1 MEHTASANKFR
12 PVNRILRKHADPVG
26 CTAMPSEAEMAG
38 ESREHTAAE
47 NDAKPDKAAA
57 PVVTRSG
64 YALLSGELLPALASP
79 TAQAFAVRQDGAS
92 EGQLFALV
100 FESLLPRIR
109 VLRSLAV
116 NQPHGVLR
124 VLDCSVV
131 DWPPLGRRAIVA
143 VCEVPEGGRVA
154 LGDERLSVQ
163 ETVQRVIWPV
173 TRALRHLASLGI
185 AHRSIR
191 ADNLFWA
198 DARRS
203 SVILGECFSAPPGSD
218 QSVAHETRPNGAA
231 DPMGRAEGS
240 ASEDLYALGITV
252 LELTCRGS
260 AWKDVPGKVLTQR
273 RLDFGSASAVLS
285 AEAPPPELM
294 PMLRGLLNDDEEQRW
309 GLDEVETWLR
319 QERIPHHAAAG
330 AGTQGKSLRI
340 GQEHYRTRPSA
351 AAAIVG
357 NPRAGLAIVR
367 SGALADWLRNGLR
380 DAGAAQA
387 VDTLVRSAQRF
398 AATGPDSDA
407 IMAARVAKVI
417 DPDGPL
423 RYGSVTVMP
432 DGFGTF
438 LASILI
444 DDRNRT
450 DLIGIIRSG
459 LLSDAYGV
467 AWASA
472 GSSRGDA
479 LQFATQAGFG
489 AGLERC
495 AYELVPDL
503 PCLSPAMRSAYVLDL
518 PMFLRQL
525 EHLARTADFRNS
537 PLDAHGAAFIA
548 HRMSLGRQRIANL
561 GSRQP
566 LAGERAVLE
575 LRLLAA
581 AQIMAGR
588 EPLPLL
594 SNWMAARIAPLP
606 ARLHNRA
613 LRKQIAGRLAAARE
627 SGQLIEL
634 LAPLDAQSTWD
645 EDRQG
650 FDRARH
656 LFAAAGAEMA
666 RLRAE
671 ADVMERRA
679 ANRGREIAVA
689 VSSFAGFSVV
699 VLVLA
704 LQAL

>member
-1 MEHTASANKFR
+1 
-12 PVNRILRKHADPVG
+12 
-26 CTAMPSEAEMAG
+26 
-38 ESREHTAAE
+38 
-47 NDAKPDKAAA
+47 
-57 PVVTRSG
+57 
-64 YALLSGELLPALASP
+64 
-79 TAQAFAVRQDGAS
+79 
-92 EGQLFALV
+92 
-100 FESLLPRIR
+100 
-109 VLRSLAV
+109 
-116 NQPHGVLR
+116 
-124 VLDCSVV
+124 
-131 DWPPLGRRAIVA
+131 
-143 VCEVPEGGRVA
+143 
-154 LGDERLSVQ
+154 
-163 ETVQRVIWPV
+163 
-173 TRALRHLASLGI
+173 
-185 AHRSIR
+185 
-191 ADNLFWA
+191 
-198 DARRS
+198 
-203 SVILGECFSAPPGSD
+203 
-218 QSVAHETRPNGAA
+218 
-231 DPMGRAEGS
+231 
-240 ASEDLYALGITV
+240 
-252 LELTCRGS
+252 
-260 AWKDVPGKVLTQR
+260 
-273 RLDFGSASAVLS
+273 
-285 AEAPPPELM
+285 
-294 PMLRGLLNDDEEQRW
+294 MLRGLLNDDEDQRW
-309 GLDEVETWLR
+309 GLDEIETWLR

-330 AGTQGKSLRI
+330 ANAGKSLRV

-351 AAAIVG
+351 AAGIAG
-357 NPRAGLAIVR
+357 DPRAGLAIVK

-380 DAGAAQA
+380 DIGAAQA
-387 VDTLVRSAQRF
+387 VDVIVRSAQRF
-398 AATGPDSDA
+398 AATGPDSDVV
-407 IMAARVAKVI
+407 MAARVAKLI
-417 DPDGPL
+417 DPDGPI

-432 DGFGTF
+432 DGFGTL
-438 LASILI
+438 LASMLVE
-444 DDRNRT
+444 DRNRT

-479 LQFATQAGFG
+479 LQFATQAGLG

-495 AYELVPDL
+495 AYELIPDL
-503 PCLSPAMRSAYVLDL
+503 PCLSPSMRAAYVLDL
-518 PMFLRQL
+518 ATFLRQL
-525 EHLARTADFRNS
+525 ENLARTADFRNA

-671 ADVMERRA
+671 ADVMAHRA
-679 ANRGREIAVA
+679 AGRGREIAVA